1 MTIKA
6 VLFDFDGTL
15 ADTLPL
21 SFFAFKFIFKKYDN
35 REVTTEELISMFGPT
50 EDDIISINLL
60 NKEYVAEAISEYYQI
75 YKKDHASQVHMTD
88 EMQKLLMYIR
98 SNNIKMGVITGKS
111 RAAFQISSDSLNLSH
126 FFDIVIT
133 GDDVQKPKP
142 NPEGIFTVLE
152 FLGVSK
158 DEAVFIG
165 DSNAD
170 IKAGKAAGLR
180 TFGVQWLSTYQSTHF
195 EIEPDFVFTKIDQF
209 LKILESEINQ
219 KK

>member
-50 EDDIISINLL
+50 EDDIITINLL

-133 GDDVQKPKP
+133 GDDVKKPKP

-152 FLGVSK
+152 LLGVSK

-209 LKILESEINQ
+209 LKILESELNQ